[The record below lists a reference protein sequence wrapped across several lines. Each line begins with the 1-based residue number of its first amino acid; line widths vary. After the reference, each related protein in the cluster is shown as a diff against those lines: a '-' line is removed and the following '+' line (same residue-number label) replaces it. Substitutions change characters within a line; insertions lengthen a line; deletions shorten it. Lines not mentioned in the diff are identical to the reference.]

1 MKEAGAKFFADTQL
15 RLGDPFTL
23 SSYLVKPFERMA
35 RYKLFILVRPA
46 CGEAVVMCSD
56 VWCRGDV

>member
-23 SSYLVKPFERMA
+23 SSYLLKPFERMA

-46 CGEAVVMCSD
+46 CGEAVMCSD
-56 VWCRGDV
+56 V